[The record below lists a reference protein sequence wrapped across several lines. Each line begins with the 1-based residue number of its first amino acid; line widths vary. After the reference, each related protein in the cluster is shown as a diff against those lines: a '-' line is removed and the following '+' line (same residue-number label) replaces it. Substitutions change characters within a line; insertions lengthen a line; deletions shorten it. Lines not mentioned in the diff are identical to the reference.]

1 VIKLA
6 RKTIKKLETDLKNM
20 EFLYKQE
27 LEENER
33 LKNLITGKDVIA
45 QSEYDLL
52 LKDYE
57 HMKDMRDNYK
67 ILYDNLRIRYDE
79 LKNSTVINNSTI
91 KNSRGA
97 GRKAFDNIDIIK
109 RIYELYMQGNS
120 LKEIADI
127 LNSSEIK
134 TKRGGNWSKSSVRF
148 ILLNHK
154 NVDNNFIDEELFNST
169 VKLLNDRKINKINS

>member
-1 VIKLA
+1 LA
-6 RKTIKKLETDLKNM
+6 RKTIKRLGTDLKNM

-27 LEENER
+27 LEENKR
-33 LKNLITGKDVIA
+33 LRNLLEGKNVIA

-79 LKNSTVINNSTI
+79 LKNSTVINNLTT

-97 GRKAFDNIDIIK
+97 GRKEFDNADVIK
-109 RIYELYMQGNS
+109 RIYELYIQGNS
-120 LKEIADI
+120 LKEIANT
-127 LNSSEIK
+127 LNGSEIK
-134 TKRGGNWSKSSVRF
+134 TKRGGTWSKSSVRF

-154 NVDNNFIDEELFNST
+154 NVENEFIDEDTYNST
-169 VKLLNDRKINKINS
+169 VKLLNDRKKK

>member
-1 VIKLA
+1 MA
-6 RKTIKKLETDLKNM
+6 RKTIKRLETDLKNM

-27 LEENER
+27 LEENKR
-33 LKNLITGKDVIA
+33 LKNLVTGKDVIA

-67 ILYDNLRIRYDE
+67 ILYNNLKIRYDE
-79 LKNSTVINNSTI
+79 LKDSTAINNQTI

-97 GRKAFDNIDIIK
+97 GRKAFDNVNIIK
-109 RIYELYMQGNS
+109 RIYELYIQGNS

-127 LNSSEIK
+127 LNVSEIK

-154 NVDNNFIDEELFNST
+154 NVENEFIDEDTYNNT
-169 VKLLNDRKINKINS
+169 IKLLSDRKKK

>member
-1 VIKLA
+1 MA
-6 RKTIKKLETDLKNM
+6 RKTIKRLETDLKNM

-27 LEENER
+27 LEENKR
-33 LKNLITGKDVIA
+33 LKNLVTGKDVIA

-57 HMKDMRDNYK
+57 HMRDMRDNYK
-67 ILYDNLRIRYDE
+67 ILYDNLKIRYDE
-79 LKNSTVINNSTI
+79 LKNSSIINNSTI
-91 KNSRGA
+91 KNLRGA
-97 GRKAFDNIDIIK
+97 GRKAFDNVNIIK
-109 RIYELYMQGNS
+109 RIYELYIQGNS

-127 LNSSEIK
+127 LNGSEIK

-154 NVDNNFIDEELFNST
+154 NVENEFIDEDTYNNT
-169 VKLLNDRKINKINS
+169 IKLLSDRKKK